1 MDRSSI
7 LLEARKDQTT
17 KDVSRGQSV
26 DSAVPN
32 VENIL
37 VEFDPAS
44 VHYTDQQWDLL

>member
-7 LLEARKDQTT
+7 LLEVHRDQTAT
-17 KDVSRGQSV
+17 GVSREQSV

-44 VHYTDQQWDLL
+44 VHYTDQHWDLL